1 MKYLSLYIAGPM
13 RGYLDFNRKEFYKA
27 EDNLNAK
34 GIYKIINPCTS
45 DDELGLTPKELES
58 NDGLRI
64 VMSRD
69 LSDIAT
75 CDVIY
80 MLNGWEKSEGAK
92 IEHSLATMLSMTI
105 LYQ

>member
-1 MKYLSLYIAGPM
+1 MEHLNLYIAGPM
-13 RGYLDFNRKEFYKA
+13 RGYLDLNRGEFFKA
-27 EDNLNAK
+27 EDTLRAK

-45 DDELGLTPKELES
+45 DDELGLTPKQLES
-58 NDGLRI
+58 TDGLRI

-69 LSDIAT
+69 LSDIST

-92 IEHSLATMLSMTI
+92 IEHSLATMLNMTI